1 MALSVGARL
10 IKARPD
16 CKPMPLQAVHF
27 PLTDAPME
35 STLSR
40 DEQQALVS
48 LCLMAAFADGG
59 KADAERERIREIA
72 GSLADPGIDIPGLY
86 RDVLLRKVTAEGA
99 AARLAGKPSAALAY
113 EMAVAVCDADGA
125 QSEAER
131 EFLARLRGA
140 LGLGSAAAAE
150 TERSFE
156 QVALAP
162 VAVAAASATPP
173 PLPARAPA
181 AADTETDGMVLN
193 YAILNGALEL
203 LPENLATMAIIPL
216 QMKMVYRIGKRHGHE
231 LDRGHIKEFAAT
243 AGLGLTSQVVEGFA
257 RKLLKG
263 VLGKGMVGG
272 VANQVVASAFSFAS
286 TYALGKVAQAYY
298 SGGRTLSAVQL
309 KSLFDDTVAKAKG
322 MHAQHLPAIREKASG
337 LNLPALLSEIRS
349 GK

>member
-1 MALSVGARL
+1 
-10 IKARPD
+10 
-16 CKPMPLQAVHF
+16 
-27 PLTDAPME
+27 
-35 STLSR
+35 
-40 DEQQALVS
+40 
-48 LCLMAAFADGG
+48 MAAFADGG

-72 GSLADPGIDIPGLY
+72 GSLADPDIDIPGLY

-113 EMAVAVCDADGA
+113 EMAVGVCDADGA

-131 EFLARLRGA
+131 EFLARLRVA
-140 LGLGSAAAAE
+140 LGLGADAAAAAE
-150 TERSFE
+150 RSVE

-173 PLPARAPA
+173 PLPARSP

-193 YAILNGALEL
+193 YSILNGALEL

-216 QMKMVYRIGKRHGHE
+216 QMKMVYRIGKRHGYE

-272 VANQVVASAFSFAS
+272 VANQVVSSAFSFAS
-286 TYALGKVAQAYY
+286 TYALGKVAQSYY
-298 SGGRTLSAVQL
+298 GGGRTLSAVQL

-337 LNLPALLSEIRS
+337 LNLPALLSEVRS